1 MGANPPQ
8 KASKQRAAGQ
18 KSGSNKQAD
27 SRDRT
32 VATNRKARRNYEV
45 LDTWE
50 AGLVLRGGEVKSLR
64 ASKVQIAEA
73 FGRFEGGEL
82 WLLGL
87 HISPWSTSGSVET
100 SGHDPDRP
108 KKLLLHRSEIRRMHD
123 RVQRE
128 GLTLVP
134 LSLYFSNGRAKVELA
149 LARGR
154 GHADK
159 RQAIAER
166 EASREADRAIARNRR
181 R

>member
-1 MGANPPQ
+1 MRWWSDTIEHCTAFLE
-8 KASKQRAAGQ
+8 A
-18 KSGSNKQAD
+18 
-27 SRDRT
+27 
-32 VATNRKARRNYEV
+32 ARRRRIQFKLAKCRWAQREV
-45 LDTWE
+45 QLL
-50 AGLVLRGGEVKSLR
+50 GFVVGGGVRRVDPEKVKSLR
-64 ASKVQIAEA
+64 ESKVQLAES
-73 FGRFEGGEL
+73 FGRIDDGEA

-87 HISPWSTSGSVET
+87 HISPWATSGSAEA

-134 LSLYFSNGRAKVELA
+134 LSLYFSGGRAKVDLA

-166 EASREADRAIARNRR
+166 EANREAERAMARR
-181 R
+181 RRR

>member
-1 MGANPPQ
+1 MGTKSSGRP
-8 KASKQRAAGQ
+8 AGA
-18 KSGSNKQAD
+18 GRED
-27 SRDRT
+27 PRDRV
-32 VATNRKARRNYEV
+32 VATNRQARRNFEV

-64 ASKVQIAEA
+64 ESKVQLAES
-73 FGRFEGGEL
+73 FGRIDDGEA

-87 HISPWSTSGSVET
+87 HISPWATSGSAEA

-134 LSLYFSNGRAKVELA
+134 LSLYFSGGRAKVELA

-166 EASREADRAIARNRR
+166 EANREAERAMARR
-181 R
+181 RRR

>member
-1 MGANPPQ
+1 MGAN
-8 KASKQRAAGQ
+8 STN
-18 KSGSNKQAD
+18 KSTSERSDA
-27 SRDRT
+27 RDRT
-32 VATNRKARRNYEV
+32 VATNRQARRNYEV

-64 ASKVQIAEA
+64 ESKVQIAEA

-87 HISPWSTSGSVET
+87 HISPWMTSGAIEA

-108 KKLLLHRSEIRRMHD
+108 KKLLLHRAEIRRMND

-159 RQAIAER
+159 RQEIAER
-166 EASREADRAIARNRR
+166 EAAREADRSMARQRR

>member
-1 MGANPPQ
+1 MGAN
-8 KASKQRAAGQ
+8 STN
-18 KSGSNKQAD
+18 KSTSERSDA
-27 SRDRT
+27 RDRT
-32 VATNRKARRNYEV
+32 VATNRQARRNYEV

-64 ASKVQIAEA
+64 ESKVQITEA

-87 HISPWSTSGSVET
+87 HISPWTTSGSIEA

-108 KKLLLHRSEIRRMHD
+108 KKLLLHRAEIRRMND

-166 EASREADRAIARNRR
+166 EAAREADRSMARHRR